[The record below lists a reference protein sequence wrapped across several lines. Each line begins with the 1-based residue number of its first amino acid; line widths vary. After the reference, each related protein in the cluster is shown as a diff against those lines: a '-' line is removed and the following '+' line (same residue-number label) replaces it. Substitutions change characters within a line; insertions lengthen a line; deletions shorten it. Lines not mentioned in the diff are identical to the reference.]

1 MLHLLCSVQGVV
13 DLFWLPVQQY
23 QEDGR
28 VLWGIQRGASSFA
41 TSSGVAV
48 VELTNRLLQSVQVRC
63 GYYFSNIYHYNLY
76 QGVAETAYGMAG
88 CNGGSQATGV
98 PVSLSSQ
105 PADMREGLANAYN
118 VVTAVSAVV

>member
-1 MLHLLCSVQGVV
+1 MCHTQVHIHVITVCVYVVCTVQGVV

-48 VELTNRLLQSVQVRC
+48 VELTNRLLQSVQVSVC
-63 GYYFSNIYHYNLY
+63 TVINSH
-76 QGVAETAYGMAG
+76 
-88 CNGGSQATGV
+88 
-98 PVSLSSQ
+98 LSF
-105 PADMREGLANAYN
+105 LHLL
-118 VVTAVSAVV
+118 